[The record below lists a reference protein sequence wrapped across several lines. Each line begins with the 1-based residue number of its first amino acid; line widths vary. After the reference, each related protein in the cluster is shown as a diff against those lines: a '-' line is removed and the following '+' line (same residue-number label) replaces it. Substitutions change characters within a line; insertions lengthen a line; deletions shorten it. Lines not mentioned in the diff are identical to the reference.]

1 MTYSFTY
8 TILTHS
14 IVEYKG
20 QQVINQIMYKVDATR
35 SDGKSASF
43 ELSLGYSRD
52 SVDKVIP
59 RSRQKY
65 DASDNLIAESEYSD
79 RSDFT
84 AYASLSIPAD
94 LVTWVKSHH
103 EDTASELQG
112 LKNYTD
118 YIIGG

>member
-14 IVEYKG
+14 IVEHLG
-20 QQVINQIMYKVDATR
+20 EQFINQIMYKVDATR

-43 ELSLGYSRD
+43 ELSLGYNRD
-52 SVDKVIP
+52 SVTKVIP

-65 DASDNLIAESEYSD
+65 DASGNVIPENEFAD
-79 RSDFT
+79 RSDFKK
-84 AYASLSIPAD
+84 YSELSIPAD
-94 LVTWVKSHH
+94 LVTWIKSHH